1 MNELALTLA
10 EKLEITFDS
19 AVELLPVIQE
29 QFVYH
34 KIISN
39 IVDFIILSSI
49 FVVLGIFIT
58 IALAMVHNTNLE
70 FARKEEEKLTA
81 ECKRNKM
88 FNITKWL
95 AITAVVLLLT
105 GTGLSVVK
113 VLVSPQYSL
122 LLEVLN

>member
-10 EKLEITFDS
+10 EKLDIAFES

-34 KIISN
+34 KIISDILETISLGFTGVLIGLFVTVFLTIN
-39 IVDFIILSSI
+39 YNEDFK
-49 FVVLGIFIT
+49 
-58 IALAMVHNTNLE
+58 
-70 FARKEEEKLTA
+70 FAIKEEAKEKA
-81 ECKRNKM
+81 RYKRNKM
-88 FNITKWL
+88 FNISKWL
-95 AITAVVLLLT
+95 AITAVVLLLS
-105 GTGLSVVK
+105 GTGLGIVR